1 MKKKPTPGAT
11 SMPEHMAADSIVDTG
26 SIEPGPTGDRSTTA
40 IESAVTKTRPTRVR
54 KLRAKGPVSPKVN
67 PDRPTLRLKA
77 ASAPWKP
84 SSELNYSLGTE
95 APAIEDEAF
104 KLASASEPGSLAE
117 HSASP
122 QQIEIP
128 ELRPSP
134 RAEFDEGHDVAP
146 DGVVQDAASASFSI
160 ATPSE
165 DPSQANGHSPVE
177 PAGVAGE
184 DLIAGGPPSEPQIES
199 VDLQARQEAPDAS
212 EPLVRHEQINT
223 DSEPP
228 AGDRVHWPSP
238 IPDNDAR
245 FTYVPRPDGWQLP
258 VEERLDRQADV
269 AEPDPVEARSYERPE
284 APVESNAVPRKL
296 PKFSLRMQLVIL
308 ALAPILVGSLIAFVV
323 ASLSPTLF
331 AARSEIVVN
340 VATMDWS
347 RAERF
352 LATQLVIA
360 KARTTLEPI
369 SVANK
374 IPLRDLQR
382 DVKVE
387 LIGSSDVIAIQYA
400 NSDPALA
407 LDVVKA
413 LTAQYLLNLRDY
425 EQVGNDGHRLL
436 MPATQLEDPVS
447 LKPSYAALIGAIVGV
462 AIGMAGIILRTQA
475 WRMK

>member
-1 MKKKPTPGAT
+1 
-11 SMPEHMAADSIVDTG
+11 MPEHMAANSIVDAG
-26 SIEPGPTGDRSTTA
+26 PIEPGPTGDRSTNA
-40 IESAVTKTRPTRVR
+40 VESAVAKTRPTRVR
-54 KLRAKGPVSPKVN
+54 KLRAKAPVSPKVN

-77 ASAPWKP
+77 ASAPWKASGEP
-84 SSELNYSLGTE
+84 NYSLGTE
-95 APAIEDEAF
+95 TPAVEGETF
-104 KLASASEPGSLAE
+104 TLTGTSEPAPPAE
-117 HSASP
+117 QSVNP

-128 ELRPSP
+128 ELRTSP
-134 RAEFDEGHDVAP
+134 RAEFNEGHDVSP
-146 DGVVQDAASASFSI
+146 NGIVEVAALESLSI
-160 ATPSE
+160 ATLSE
-165 DPSQANGHSPVE
+165 EHSQANGHFLAK
-177 PAGVAGE
+177 PAGVAG
-184 DLIAGGPPSEPQIES
+184 DGLIAGGPPDEPQIES
-199 VDLQARQEAPDAS
+199 MDIQARQEAPDAN
-212 EPLVRHEQINT
+212 EPLVRQEQINT
-223 DSEPP
+223 ESEPP
-228 AGDRVHWPSP
+228 AGNRENWPSP
-238 IPDNDAR
+238 APDDDPR
-245 FTYVPRPDGWQLP
+245 FTYVPRQDGWQRP
-258 VEERLDRQADV
+258 IEERLDRQADV
-269 AEPDPVEARSYERPE
+269 AEPDLVEARSDENHE
-284 APVESNAVPRKL
+284 VPVESIVVPRKL
-296 PKFSLRMQLVIL
+296 PRFSLRMQLVIL
-308 ALAPILVGSLIAFVV
+308 ALAPILVGSVIAFVV

-352 LATQLVIA
+352 LATQLIIA

-369 SVANK
+369 SLAYK
-374 IPLRDLQR
+374 IPLRDLQK

-447 LKPSYAALIGAIVGV
+447 LKPTYAALIGAIVGL
-462 AIGMAGIILRTQA
+462 AIGMAGIIFRTQA

>member
-1 MKKKPTPGAT
+1 
-11 SMPEHMAADSIVDTG
+11 MPEHMTADSIVDAG

-40 IESAVTKTRPTRVR
+40 AESAVTKTRPTRVR
-54 KLRAKGPVSPKVN
+54 KLRAKAPLSPKVN

-77 ASAPWKP
+77 ASAPWTASGGP
-84 SSELNYSLGTE
+84 AYSRE
-95 APAIEDEAF
+95 AEAASDAGEMF
-104 KLASASEPGSLAE
+104 KLTGAPEPASPAE
-117 HSASP
+117 QAASP

-134 RAEFDEGHDVAP
+134 HVENDDGHDASP
-146 DGVVQDAASASFSI
+146 NGVMQDAAPESLSV
-160 ATPSE
+160 TMPTE
-165 DPSQANGHSPVE
+165 DHSQENGHFPVE
-177 PAGVAGE
+177 PAVAAGD
-184 DLIAGGPPSEPQIES
+184 DLISEAPPNEPQVES
-199 VDLQARQEAPDAS
+199 VDLQARQEPPDTS
-212 EPLVRHEQINT
+212 EPFVRQEQINT
-223 DSEPP
+223 ESEPP
-228 AGDRVHWPSP
+228 AGGREHWPSP
-238 IPDNDAR
+238 TADDDAR
-245 FTYVPRPDGWQLP
+245 FTYVPRQDGWQP
-258 VEERLDRQADV
+258 PIEERLDRQADV
-269 AEPDPVEARSYERPE
+269 VEPRPVETWPDENRET
-284 APVESNAVPRKL
+284 PVESIAIPRKL
-296 PKFSLRMQLVIL
+296 PNFSLRMQLVIL
-308 ALAPILVGSLIAFVV
+308 ALAPILVGGLIAFVV
-323 ASLSPTLF
+323 ASLNPTLF

-340 VATMDWS
+340 VANMDWS

-369 SVANK
+369 SVAHK

-447 LKPSYAALIGAIVGV
+447 LKPTYAALIGAIVGA

>member
-95 APAIEDEAF
+95 APAIEGEAF
-104 KLASASEPGSLAE
+104 KLASASEP
-117 HSASP
+117 
-122 QQIEIP
+122 
-128 ELRPSP
+128 
-134 RAEFDEGHDVAP
+134 
-146 DGVVQDAASASFSI
+146 ASASLSI

-165 DPSQANGHSPVE
+165 DHSQANGHSPVE

-308 ALAPILVGSLIAFVV
+308 AMAPILVGSLIAFVV